1 MPNRLSGGGAGG
13 NALTAPIDWITQ
25 MFWGIISFFTIFFS
39 TMLGLDPPTGGR
51 NGRDDGH
58 GGNDRRP
65 RRLGG
70 MDQLKKK
77 DGGNVPMGG
86 G

>member
-1 MPNRLSGGGAGG
+1 
-13 NALTAPIDWITQ
+13 
-25 MFWGIISFFTIFFS
+25 
-39 TMLGLDPPTGGR
+39 MLGLDPPTGGR

-70 MDQLKKK
+70 MDQLK
-77 DGGNVPMGG
+77 
-86 G
+86 